1 MTLKI
6 VDRPVTGEKS
16 AKPRFRIA
24 SNDGES
30 IRVRIVDADSPTFGA
45 DFTSAFRD
53 NVRRV
58 RKENRMLDAA
68 E

>member
-16 AKPRFRIA
+16 AKPRYRTA
-24 SNDGES
+24 VSDGQS

-45 DFTSAFRD
+45 DFASAFRA

-58 RKENRMLDAA
+58 RQENRMLDAA